1 MSTFAGKVLA
11 DGQLA
16 TAKTQL
22 YTAGAGVTAFVKRMS
37 IFNTNAAQQT
47 ILVYINAS
55 GTSRKWRRYVLE
67 QNESADLLD
76 AGDALILEAGD
87 KIEAET
93 TTSTAV
99 DYFIMGVEET
109 A

>member
-1 MSTFAGKVLA
+1 MSTFTGKVLA

-16 TAKTQL
+16 TTKTQL
-22 YTAGAGVTAFVKRMS
+22 YTAPADTVAYVKRMS

-47 ILVYINAS
+47 IVVYINAS

-76 AGDALILEAGD
+76 AGDSLILEAAD

-93 TTSTAV
+93 TTATAV
-99 DYFIMGVEET
+99 DFFIMGVEET
-109 A
+109 P